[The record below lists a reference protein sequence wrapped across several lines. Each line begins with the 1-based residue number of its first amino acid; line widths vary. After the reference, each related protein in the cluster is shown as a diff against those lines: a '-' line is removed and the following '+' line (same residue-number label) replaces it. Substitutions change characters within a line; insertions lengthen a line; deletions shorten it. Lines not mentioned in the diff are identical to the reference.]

1 MKALIGEGKLRKNS
15 AISRSLKM
23 NQSRGNHLFG
33 QRLVDFCNNQRAET
47 DANLRKTVSRS
58 TIGQRHS
65 DNKKETGIAPSLLI
79 LQHFLAEKLDD
90 MDQRF
95 VDSYLAEYTDIMM
108 FYQLYKDWRVS
119 GLVCEC
125 QCLGDAS

>member
-1 MKALIGEGKLRKNS
+1 MKALIKETKLRENN
-15 AISRSLKM
+15 AIIRSLKM
-23 NQSRGNHLFG
+23 NQSRGNYVLG
-33 QRLVDFCNNQRAET
+33 QRLVDFCKNQCAET
-47 DANLRKTVSRS
+47 DANLRETMSRS

-65 DNKKETGIAPSLLI
+65 NNKKETGIAPSLLI
-79 LQHFLAEKLDD
+79 LQYFLTKKLYD

-108 FYQLYKDWRVS
+108 FYQLYEDWRVY
-119 GLVCEC
+119 GVVFEC